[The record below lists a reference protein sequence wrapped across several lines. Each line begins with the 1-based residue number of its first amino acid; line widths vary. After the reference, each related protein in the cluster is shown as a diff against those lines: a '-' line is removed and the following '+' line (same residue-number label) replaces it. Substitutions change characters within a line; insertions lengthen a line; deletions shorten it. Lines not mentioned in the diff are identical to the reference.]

1 MENDSPAKKRLK
13 KYLLKRNPNLSEKE
27 LSSLLH
33 DIRRFVSV
41 VQKIYSEP
49 QAHIYFKETKVNGQ
63 KIKNKIIETDIEEVG
78 KLVKKTGGHI
88 TENTFREFTKQIL
101 EKTSK
106 KHGK

>member
-13 KYLLKRNPNLSEKE
+13 KYLLKRNPSLSEQG

-33 DIRRFVSV
+33 DIRRFVST
-41 VQKIYSEP
+41 VQKIYTEP
-49 QAHIYFKETKVNGQ
+49 QAHIFFKESKVNGK
-63 KIKNKIIETDIEEVG
+63 KIKDRIIETDIEEVG
-78 KLVKKTGGHI
+78 KLIKGTNGPI
-88 TENTFREFTKQIL
+88 TVDTFREFTKQIL